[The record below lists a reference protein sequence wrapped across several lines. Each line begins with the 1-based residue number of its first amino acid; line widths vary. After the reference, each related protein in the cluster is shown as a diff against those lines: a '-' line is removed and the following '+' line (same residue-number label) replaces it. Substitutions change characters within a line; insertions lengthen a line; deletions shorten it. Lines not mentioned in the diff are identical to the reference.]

1 MKRSYVELT
10 KRKLNNYMKH
20 TLSIILIAT
29 VLSGCT
35 VIKSIDRIVRPPK
48 FDNAEYATL
57 VDIRQLAEKKEMCAD
72 PQEQISLALALQ
84 NKIDWAAKYTE
95 YIPRNGEA
103 AKMFVL
109 LKDEADRFV
118 DHANKKANPTYCKLK
133 LENILEQAV
142 VIQKAVGDK

>member
-1 MKRSYVELT
+1 MK
-10 KRKLNNYMKH
+10 KLI
-20 TLSIILIAT
+20 SIVLITAA
-29 VLSGCT
+29 LSGCA
-35 VIKSIDRIVRPPK
+35 VIQKIDRLVRPPK

-72 PQEQISLALALQ
+72 PQNMISLSLALQ

-95 YIPRNGEA
+95 YIPRNEEA

-109 LKDEADRFV
+109 MKDEADRFV
-118 DHANKKANPTYCKLK
+118 EHANKKANPTYCKLK